1 MPYADPVKEKAY
13 KKKYRSTHKK
23 EFKEYADRFYQN
35 HIGALAKYGRKHL
48 LKLKTEVMLHYTQI
62 FDSAATEPQCAN
74 PFGEHKEP
82 YTTLAALTIDH
93 PNDNGAEERRKLF
106 GTRLR
111 AGAPFYRWLKKHNFP
126 DGYRVLCFNCQWISR
141 DKKLQRMTKK
151 SL

>member
-1 MPYADPVKEKAY
+1 MPYKDKEKEHQQRKRWRA
-13 KKKYRSTHKK
+13 SHKDK
-23 EFKEYADRFYQN
+23 IKEYSDRFYRN

-48 LKLKTEVMLHYTQI
+48 LKLKTEVMVHYSGT
-62 FDSAATEPQCAN
+62 DPPQCAN

-93 PNDNGAEERRKLF
+93 PSDNGADERRRLF

-126 DGYRVLCFNCQWISR
+126 EGYRVLCFNCQWISR
-141 DKKLQRMTKK
+141 DKKLQSDKE
-151 SL
+151 